1 MTGVYFLFLM
11 GKPRGSQSRAGR
23 MVRLRKV
30 CRYLTFFLVMVRPPF
45 CFQRPR
51 WLPVRTPTFQVPG
64 GRRNDDREPKSK
76 SSLPLEKVL
85 RKLSRDTSDNA
96 PLARTYSC
104 GFIEPG
110 RRPEDEGFILSRWEK
125 LKVLFL

>member
-1 MTGVYFLFLM
+1 M
-11 GKPRGSQSRAGR
+11 
-23 MVRLRKV
+23 
-30 CRYLTFFLVMVRPPF
+30 
-45 CFQRPR
+45 
-51 WLPVRTPTFQVPG
+51 FQVPG

-85 RKLSRDTSDNA
+85 RKLSRDTSDNT

-104 GFIEPG
+104 GFIEPC